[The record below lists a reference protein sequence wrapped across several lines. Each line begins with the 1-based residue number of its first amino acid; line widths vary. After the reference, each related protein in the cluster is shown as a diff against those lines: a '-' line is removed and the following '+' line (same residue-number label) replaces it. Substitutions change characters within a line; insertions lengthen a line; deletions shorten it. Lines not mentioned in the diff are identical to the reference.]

1 MAIVGSSVVV
11 GKVLVERLP
20 VFVIGGLR
28 FALASVILVPL
39 ALGAGGLPAV
49 RGRDLGVLALQSASG
64 IFAFNAL
71 LLAGLA
77 LTSAA
82 EGGIVTSTTPAVAA
96 VLATLALGEAWTLR
110 RTGAVALA
118 VAGLLVINALAPA
131 DRARGAAPALGN
143 ALVFAAVVCE
153 AIFLVCSRVLAQR
166 WPPLPV
172 ATGISVLGF
181 AMFLPPALWQ
191 ARHVDLAAV
200 RLADWLAIAYY
211 GIVVTV
217 VAFLLWARG
226 VRDVQAGTAAVFTGL
241 LPVSAVSLAYL
252 VLGEPVLWSHLAG
265 GALVLAA
272 ILLVA
277 PGTDPPARDSRAR
290 IRPPPGAPA
299 SPGSRDRC
307 RPRGWRAGAP
317 GPPPLRTG
325 RRGRRCRRPGG
336 PGRRS
341 AAPPG
346 RPGAR
351 GR

>member
-1 MAIVGSSVVV
+1 MAIVGSSVVA

-39 ALGAGGLPAV
+39 ALNAGGLPAV

-77 LTSAA
+77 LTSAV

-131 DRARGAAPALGN
+131 GQARGPNPTLGN
-143 ALVFAAVVCE
+143 TFVFAAVVCE
-153 AIFLVCSRVLAQR
+153 AIFLVCSRVAARRL
-166 WPPLPV
+166 PPVLV
-172 ATGISVLGF
+172 ATGISLLGF
-181 AMFLPPALWQ
+181 LMFLPLALWQ
-191 ARHVDLAAV
+191 ARDVDFAA
-200 RLADWLAIAYY
+200 LTPADWLALAYY
-211 GIVVTV
+211 GVIVTV

-226 VRDVQAGTAAVFTGL
+226 VRDVEAGTAAVFTGL
-241 LPVSAVSLAYL
+241 LPVSAVTLSSV

-265 GALVLAA
+265 GALVLGA
-272 ILLVA
+272 ILLV
-277 PGTDPPARDSRAR
+277 S
-290 IRPPPGAPA
+290 
-299 SPGSRDRC
+299 SRD
-307 RPRGWRAGAP
+307 
-317 GPPPLRTG
+317 
-325 RRGRRCRRPGG
+325 
-336 PGRRS
+336 
-341 AAPPG
+341 
-346 RPGAR
+346 
-351 GR
+351 